1 MTRTEELKQKMQAR
15 NGGIAGAAA
24 TVAGNG
30 SASREVS
37 APLTQSQQADALA
50 KFLASPAVMA
60 QIMKALPRHLT
71 ADRLIRIAT
80 TELRKNP
87 RLAQCT
93 PQSFLGAVI
102 QCAQL
107 GLEPGSALGHV
118 YLIPFKKNYKRGNE
132 WFSEMVVTV
141 IVGYRGMIDL
151 ARRSGQIE
159 SIEAWPVYLGDRFE
173 CLLGLEPS
181 LVHAPDWENPNR
193 TNPDMLRFVYAV
205 ARLKDGGRQFA
216 VMSRAEV
223 EMIRNRT
230 FEKNKTSPE
239 ERAKSPW
246 STDFEQMSLKTVI
259 RRLFKHLPVS
269 IEMVIADALRR
280 PESDELQLA
289 ETAALMLE
297 DNASP
302 TLDIPLQEMPETVPT
317 GEAGGVAVNEAGEG
331 PESLQTDFDSLP
343 ATRGALTLGERIAAA
358 LHAAQSRDVLDV
370 AADEIRELAS
380 PAERAA
386 LEAVYRERCA
396 ALQ

>member
-1 MTRTEELKQKMQAR
+1 MSRTEELKQKMQAR
-15 NGGIAGAAA
+15 NGVTGQGGAN
-24 TVAGNG
+24 GNG
-30 SASREVS
+30 EAL

-50 KFLASPAVMA
+50 KFLSSPAVMA

-87 RLAQCT
+87 KLALCT

-118 YLIPFKKNYKRGNE
+118 YLVPFKRNFKRGNE
-132 WFSEMVVTV
+132 WFSEMITTV

-230 FEKNKTSPE
+230 FDKNKTSADD
-239 ERAKSPW
+239 RAKSPW
-246 STDFEQMSLKTVI
+246 ATDFEQMALKTVI

-280 PESDELQLA
+280 PDSDELQLA

-302 TLDIPLQEMPETVPT
+302 TLDIPMHEVPEMVVPGEQGT
-317 GEAGGVAVNEAGEG
+317 GEGE
-331 PESLQTDFDSLP
+331 PESLQTDFDGP
-343 ATRGALTLGERIAAA
+343 GQTLGERIEAA
-358 LHAAQSRDVLDV
+358 LLNAKSRDVLDV
-370 AADEIRELAS
+370 AADEIRELAA
-380 PAERAA
+380 PAERAK
-386 LEAVYRERCA
+386 LEALYRERREV
-396 ALQ
+396 LQ